1 MANATA
7 DQPLRFIGEV
17 KTEKF
22 HHDNSAARTI
32 YKGEPLLIN
41 MSLDTLYA
49 AAWHDGTGEGV
60 VAATDVFL
68 GIAAEGK
75 TVATTDAE
83 TSHSNLI
90 EAYVQ
95 PTIVG
100 FKSTVFTNANLGAA
114 VYMSDTGTLST
125 TAADNPVLGK
135 LHRVEDGYAF
145 VRLVSPAICT
155 GA

>member
-1 MANATA
+1 MANATS

-17 KTEKF
+17 YTEKF
-22 HHDNSAARTI
+22 HHDNAAARTV
-32 YKGEPLLIN
+32 YKGEPLIIN
-41 MSLDTLYA
+41 QTVDTLLVQV
-49 AAWHDGTGEGV
+49 WHDGTGEGV
-60 VAATDVFL
+60 VAATDIFV

-75 TVATTDAE
+75 SIATTDSEAGE
-83 TSHSNLI
+83 ATLV

-100 FKSTVFTNANLGAA
+100 FKSTVFTNASMGSP
-114 VYMSDTGTLST
+114 VYMSDTTTLST
-125 TAADNPVLGK
+125 TAADNPVIGK
-135 LHRVEDGYAF
+135 VHRVEGGYVY